1 MSGSTFVTW
10 FILGVCVYLGV
21 GVAHNVSQGA
31 TPGPEALPHKEFWMH
46 VATLAFEGFNF
57 TRAKIEEMLGR
68 RKAAYE
74 RVDGVE
80 YEWG

>member
-10 FILGVCVYLGV
+10 FILGLSVYLGV

-46 VATLAFEGFNF
+46 VATLAFEGFNL